1 MTKNKPLIEIE
12 PKWSKRINI
21 IILILAMI
29 SFGLFNLNS
38 SDIPEGMFEDPNTGK
53 PMLLGPITIEELQQ
67 EPFNE
72 WYQIE
77 FSEYEVDV
85 RTVSELTTA
94 IDNSNQYTYEIFLGT
109 WCGDSRREIPRLEKI
124 FNEMGV
130 DMNNVAIVAVDRDK
144 ISPNG
149 EQEGKDIRY
158 VPTLIVNK
166 DNEEIGRIVES
177 PSSLSTTLE
186 SDLLFISLGIPP
198 IPNYDEENP
207 IKL

>member
-38 SDIPEGMFEDPNTGK
+38 SDIPEVMFEDPNTGK

-109 WCGDSRREIPRLEKI
+109 WCGDSRREIPRIEKI

-198 IPNYDEENP
+198 IPNYAD
-207 IKL
+207 

>member
-1 MTKNKPLIEIE
+1 MTKNKPLIEIQ

-109 WCGDSRREIPRLEKI
+109 WCGDSRREIPRIEKI

-130 DMNNVAIVAVDRDK
+130 DMNNVAIVAL
-144 ISPNG
+144 S
-149 EQEGKDIRY
+149 
-158 VPTLIVNK
+158 LIH
-166 DNEEIGRIVES
+166 I
-177 PSSLSTTLE
+177 
-186 SDLLFISLGIPP
+186 
-198 IPNYDEENP
+198 
-207 IKL
+207 

>member
-53 PMLLGPITIEELQQ
+53 PMRLGPITIEELQQ

-109 WCGDSRREIPRLEKI
+109 WCGDSRREIPRIEKI

-177 PSSLSTTLE
+177 PSSLSATLE

-198 IPNYDEENP
+198 IPNYAD
-207 IKL
+207 

>member
-1 MTKNKPLIEIE
+1 MSKPLIEIE
-12 PKWSKRINI
+12 PQWSKRINI

-109 WCGDSRREIPRLEKI
+109 WCGDSRREIPRIEKI

-198 IPNYDEENP
+198 IPNYAD
-207 IKL
+207 